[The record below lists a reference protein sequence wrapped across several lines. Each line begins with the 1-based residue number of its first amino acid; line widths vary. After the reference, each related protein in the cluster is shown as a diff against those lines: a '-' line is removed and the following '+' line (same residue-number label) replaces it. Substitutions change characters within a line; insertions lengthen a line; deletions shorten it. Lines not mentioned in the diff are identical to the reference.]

1 VTTPSSTMN
10 TFTSSTVFRFL
21 STAKDEP
28 SSLLPL
34 LASRAP
40 ARTTRDG
47 LGGLILWQ
55 PSSSASSPSTQAVTV
70 HPSVHGWF
78 GAATETAYEQ
88 HGRRRQAGTAWC
100 CAREEQHD
108 RPKMELDAK
117 AVTNSFF

>member
-1 VTTPSSTMN
+1 VEKLDGESFTSSVTTPSSTMN

-47 LGGLILWQ
+47 LV
-55 PSSSASSPSTQAVTV
+55 A
-70 HPSVHGWF
+70 
-78 GAATETAYEQ
+78 
-88 HGRRRQAGTAWC
+88 
-100 CAREEQHD
+100 
-108 RPKMELDAK
+108 
-117 AVTNSFF
+117 